1 MLLYSLSS
9 IDLSDKYFV
18 WDTDDFVLELVN
30 RDDIQK
36 ALDSGIPIR
45 NKFDRV
51 YVINGFCVSII
62 TNVNRKYEVAIY
74 FRAGALL
81 VMCGDKILASFSNS
95 ILDTYMLVP
104 TIDGIV
110 LIIFRND
117 EDCYSIRNIS
127 YDKIFNCNS
136 EYCSY
141 TKELKSI
148 VI

>member
-1 MLLYSLSS
+1 M
-9 IDLSDKYFV
+9 
-18 WDTDDFVLELVN
+18 
-30 RDDIQK
+30 
-36 ALDSGIPIR
+36 
-45 NKFDRV
+45 
-51 YVINGFCVSII
+51 SII
-62 TNVNRKYEVAIY
+62 TNDNRKYEVAIY

-81 VMCGDKILASFSNS
+81 VMCGGKILASFSNS
-95 ILDTYMLVP
+95 ILDAYMLVP

-117 EDCYSIRNIS
+117 EDCYSTREVS